1 MQPWPRQWNLRYNTK
16 RINNQRKKMDKLDF
30 IKILNFHASKD
41 TIKKVKKQLIE
52 QKKTF
57 EFSAYN

>member
-1 MQPWPRQWNLRYNTK
+1 MG
-16 RINNQRKKMDKLDF
+16 KLGF

-41 TIKKVKKQLIE
+41 TIKKVKKQLIV

>member
-1 MQPWPRQWNLRYNTK
+1 
-16 RINNQRKKMDKLDF
+16 MDKLDF

-57 EFSAYN
+57 EFSAYNW

>member
-1 MQPWPRQWNLRYNTK
+1 
-16 RINNQRKKMDKLDF
+16 MDKLDF

-41 TIKKVKKQLIE
+41 TIKKVKKNQLIE

-57 EFSAYN
+57 EFSAYNW